1 MAPVFCPRTI
11 ADMDNVAINIS
22 WEFFLGVM
30 GCLIVI
36 AYYANWR
43 FTGLETDVDWLKET
57 ISELLINAE
66 NIRTKLFKNGSPVSL
81 TATGYHVLQRSGLK
95 SYIDTKR
102 SRLLS
107 ALNPGAS
114 ADPYELQR
122 RAFRLLGRFSFEEIV
137 AHHLNNYAFS
147 NGISPALLR
156 RIAAIYLRDI
166 AAQSS

>member
-1 MAPVFCPRTI
+1 MASASCPRTI

-30 GCLIVI
+30 GSLIVI
-36 AYYANWR
+36 AYYTNGR
-43 FTGLETDVDWLKET
+43 FTGIETDVKWLTEM

-95 SYIDTKR
+95 SYIETKR

-107 ALNPGAS
+107 CLNARAS
-114 ADPYELQR
+114 TDPYELQR
-122 RAFRLLGRFSFEEIV
+122 RAFRLLAHLSFEDIV
-137 AHHLNNYAFS
+137 AQHLNNFAFV
-147 NGISPALLR
+147 NGISPELLR
-156 RIAAIYLRDI
+156 RIGAIYLRDI
-166 AAQSS
+166 AAQLN